1 MNKFNVLVIF
11 IFCLMSSN
19 AFSQQNTKKTIQPA
33 AATVAQH
40 NALYVLNQSDD
51 KKVKGF
57 LRNIGNVLNDPRLKG
72 KLHIEV
78 IAFSDGVELYK
89 KSGEYEAL
97 LVKLKEKGVVFLQCE
112 NTLEQRKIGKEELFS
127 FVEYVPSGNGQIIL
141 RHYEGW
147 AVVHP

>member
-1 MNKFNVLVIF
+1 
-11 IFCLMSSN
+11 MSSS
-19 AFSQQNTKKTIQPA
+19 AFSQQKTQKTTPPA
-33 AATVAQH
+33 HATQDQH
-40 NALYVLNQSDD
+40 NALYVLNQADD

-57 LRNIGNVLNDPRLKG
+57 LRNISNALNDPRLKG

-112 NTLEQRKIGKEELFS
+112 NTLELRKIAKNELFD